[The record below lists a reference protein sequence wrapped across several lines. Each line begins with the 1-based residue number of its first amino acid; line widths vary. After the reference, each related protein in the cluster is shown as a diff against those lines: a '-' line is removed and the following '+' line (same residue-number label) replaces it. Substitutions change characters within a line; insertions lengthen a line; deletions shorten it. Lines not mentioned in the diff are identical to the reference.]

1 MSASPIAASGPHV
14 GRLAPSPTGVLHV
27 GNARSLLW
35 ATLAARSR
43 GGKLPLRVED
53 LVPGAH
59 EQIAQVLADLQWLG
73 LTWDDPG
80 ALVGRRDPAEYGPEL
95 EGLPAFV
102 LQSDRAGLHAAL
114 LDRLVRRGDVYPCVC
129 TRKDIDA
136 AARAPH
142 AEDRATRYPGTCRG
156 RFPDLSAALRFEAAR
171 AARAGHSPLG
181 AALRMRAEGGVLRW
195 YDDILG
201 PQACDVK
208 ADSGDFVVRRKDG
221 TPAYMLAVVADDRA
235 MGITEVVRGDD
246 LAEVTAQQLLVHA
259 ALAGL
264 DAGQPRAADADPALT
279 PGLPRFCHVPLVFG
293 DDGRRLAKR
302 NRSLHVQ
309 TLRHEGVDPRQLR
322 AFLAMSF
329 GLPAE
334 DDLGALADAYRQRFG
349 ASDFAEARSTDALQP
364 IVFDIAELEALRSGK
379 LPSLCRMPA
388 P

>member
-1 MSASPIAASGPHV
+1 M
-14 GRLAPSPTGVLHV
+14 LHV

-35 ATLAARSR
+35 AALATRSR
-43 GGKLPLRVED
+43 GGELLLRVED
-53 LVPGAH
+53 LVPGAA

-80 ALVGRRDPAEYGPEL
+80 ALTGRREPAEYGPEL

-114 LDRLVRRGDVYPCVC
+114 LDRLVRRGDVYPCIC

-142 AEDRATRYPGTCRG
+142 AEDRAARYPGTCRG
-156 RFPDLSAALRFEAAR
+156 RFADLPAALRCDAAH
-171 AARAGHSPLG
+171 AARAGHAPQG
-181 AALRMRAEGGVLRW
+181 VALRMRVDGGVLRW
-195 YDDILG
+195 YDEVLG
-201 PQACDVK
+201 PQACDVQ

-235 MGITEVVRGDD
+235 MGVTEVVRGDD

-264 DAGQPRAADADPALT
+264 DAGAPRTAAVLAMP
-279 PGLPRFCHVPLVFG
+279 PGLPRFCHVPLVLG

-309 TLRHEGVDPRQLR
+309 TLRREGVDTRQLR
-322 AFLAMSF
+322 VFLALSL

-334 DDLGALADAYRQRFG
+334 DDLGALAAAYRQRWV
-349 ASDFAEARSTDALQP
+349 ADADALARAPDVLRP
-364 IVFDIAELEALRSGK
+364 IYFDAAELDALRRGQIPAVRR
-379 LPSLCRMPA
+379 LPAR
-388 P
+388 